1 MNKPMIENSD
11 RGITLNKTL
20 AWGIASSLVVGGLWV
35 GIELTTLSG
44 NIQNL
49 TDQYRSLVDRQAED
63 RLDIRSQGN
72 QINQMQTQSARVE
85 QRLNNIEA
93 ATNRTDTN
101 VAEILRELRQGRI
114 LPSNGFPTP

>member
-1 MNKPMIENSD
+1 MTKQMIENSD

-35 GIELTTLSG
+35 GVELTTLSG
-44 NIQNL
+44 NIKNL
-49 TDQYRSLVDRQAED
+49 TDQYRSLVERQTED
-63 RLDIRSQGN
+63 RSDIRAQGN
-72 QINQMQTQSARVE
+72 QINQMQTQNARVE

-93 ATNRTDTN
+93 STNRTDAN

-114 LPSNGFPTP
+114 LPNGTP